1 MKRDLDPARAALVSE
16 MTEHEL
22 LAAIA
27 AAKLEKL
34 DLERENEFLRSRVAE
49 EDARLARA

>member
-1 MKRDLDPARAALVSE
+1 MKRDPDSLRTSLLSE
-16 MTEHEL
+16 RTEHEL

-27 AAKLEKL
+27 AARLVKLN
-34 DLERENEFLRSRVAE
+34 LERENEFLRRRIAE

>member
-1 MKRDLDPARAALVSE
+1 MRRDLGAVRSTLVSE
-16 MTEHEL
+16 MTGHKL

-34 DLERENEFLRSRVAE
+34 DLERENELLRSRIAE

>member
-1 MKRDLDPARAALVSE
+1 MRRDPDTTRTALVSE
-16 MTEHEL
+16 KTEHEL

-27 AAKLEKL
+27 AARLEKL
-34 DLERENEFLRSRVAE
+34 VLERENEFLKRRIAE